1 MMAYYKILFNS
12 NNVSQKLCH
21 ISTTF
26 IFQKLY
32 FILQMHQ
39 HLFFELLL
47 NRYFIIS
54 KFLLLQIML
63 QYGFIKYIL
72 GFNMGTFEFPT
83 TEILVPTCILKYKIQ
98 YQFALEIGS
107 IYTSINNIQNYL
119 FIHILNSVLLTFFD
133 FCKYDR

>member
-1 MMAYYKILFNS
+1 
-12 NNVSQKLCH
+12 
-21 ISTTF
+21 
-26 IFQKLY
+26 
-32 FILQMHQ
+32 MHQ
-39 HLFFELLL
+39 HLFFELIL

-83 TEILVPTCILKYKIQ
+83 IEILVPTCILNYKIY
-98 YQFALEIGS
+98 YQFALEIRS

-119 FIHILNSVLLTFFD
+119 FIHIVNSVLLTFFD
-133 FCKYDR
+133 FCKYDRWNIDSSLLFKFVFLSWWVKNFFFYAVYLYFFL